1 MTQRQ
6 PFTPAQMDYLEERA
20 QDIAAGAADRIRE
33 ALKDRLTFTPEE
45 RQALALFRDLDA
57 AGREKALS
65 QMAADARRAAKA
77 RPRLRIVGKGE
88 TVD

>member
-1 MTQRQ
+1 MTQQ
-6 PFTPAQMDYLEERA
+6 PFTPAQMDYLEGSA
-20 QDIAAGAADRIRE
+20 QRIAQGIRE

-57 AGREKALS
+57 AGRAKALS

-77 RPRLRIVGKGE
+77 RPACGL
-88 TVD
+88 